1 MHRLLPYNLQFFAE
15 AESVETPEVA
25 ETVEIG
31 EEQASEGADP
41 AEGQQS
47 EGVEQPQFDA
57 NAIAAA
63 ARRQAE
69 NDARAKAQR
78 IDAEYE
84 RRFGHLTNP
93 MTGQPIRSQADYL
106 AALDAQQQL
115 QAEAQ
120 LKENG
125 VDPSILNQMIAM
137 NPAVRRA
144 EEVIAQAEKQN
155 AERMI
160 MEDVASL
167 SELDSSIKTFADI
180 PADVIQKA
188 MSTGMNLVDAYK
200 IINFGK
206 VSTANREAIQQAAI
220 NQMKGKQ
227 HMAPV
232 NGISNPESGVDIP
245 MGELSMWKD
254 MFPDKSMAELKKL
267 YNQTL

>member
-1 MHRLLPYNLQFFAE
+1 MQKLLPYNLQFFAE
-15 AESVETPEVA
+15 AGSVETPEGA
-25 ETVEIG
+25 ETVEVGG
-31 EEQASEGADP
+31 EQTLDGVEP
-41 AEGQQS
+41 TEGQQP
-47 EGVEQPQFDA
+47 EEVNQPQFDA

-93 MTGQPIRSQADYL
+93 ITGQPIRSQKDYL
-106 AALDAQQQL
+106 DALDAQQKL
-115 QAEAQ
+115 QTEDQ
-120 LKENG
+120 LKQNG
-125 VDPSILNQMIAM
+125 IDPNILSQMIAM

-144 EEVIAQAEKQN
+144 EEVIAQAERQN
-155 AERMI
+155 VERQI

-167 SELDSSIKTFADI
+167 SEMDASIKTLEDV
-180 PADVIQKA
+180 PPEVIQKA

-200 IINFGK
+200 IVNYGK
-206 VSTANREAIQQAAI
+206 VSTASRAAIQQAAI

-232 NGISNPESGVDIP
+232 NGISTPETGVDIP
-245 MGELSMWKD
+245 TSELSMWKD

>member
-1 MHRLLPYNLQFFAE
+1 MHKLLPYNLQFFAE
-15 AESVETPEVA
+15 AGSVDTPDVA

-31 EEQASEGADP
+31 GEQTLDGVDP
-41 AEGQQS
+41 TEGQQP
-47 EGVEQPQFDA
+47 EEVNQPQFDA

-93 MTGQPIRSQADYL
+93 ITGQPIRSQKDYL
-106 AALDAQQQL
+106 DALDAQQKL
-115 QAEAQ
+115 QTEEQ
-120 LKENG
+120 LKQNG
-125 VDPSILNQMIAM
+125 IDPNILSQMIAM

-144 EEVIAQAEKQN
+144 EEAIAQAERQN
-155 AERMI
+155 VERQI
-160 MEDVASL
+160 LEDVTSL
-167 SELDSSIKTFADI
+167 SEMDASIKTLEDV
-180 PADVIQKA
+180 PPEVIQKA

-200 IINFGK
+200 IVNYGK

-227 HMAPV
+227 HMTPV
-232 NGISNPESGVDIP
+232 NGISTPDTGVDIP
-245 MGELSMWKD
+245 TSELSMWKD
-254 MFPDKSMAELKKL
+254 MFPDKSMSELKKL

>member
-1 MHRLLPYNLQFFAE
+1 MHKLLPYNLQFFAG

-25 ETVEIG
+25 ETVEVE
-31 EEQASEGADP
+31 EEQTSEGTNSE
-41 AEGQQS
+41 EGQQP
-47 EGVEQPQFDA
+47 EEVNQPQFDA

-93 MTGQPIRSQADYL
+93 ITGQPIRSQKDYL
-106 AALDAQQQL
+106 DALDAQQKL
-115 QAEAQ
+115 QTEEQ
-120 LKENG
+120 LKQNG
-125 VDPSILNQMIAM
+125 IDPSILNQMIAM

-160 MEDVASL
+160 MSDVASL
-167 SELDSSIKTFADI
+167 SELDASIKTFNDV
-180 PADVIQKA
+180 PAEVIQKA

-206 VSTANREAIQQAAI
+206 VSMANREAIQQAAI
-220 NQMKGKQ
+220 NQIKGKQ
-227 HMAPV
+227 HMTPV
-232 NGISNPESGVDIP
+232 NGISTPDTGVDIP
-245 MGELSMWKD
+245 MSEVSMWKD